1 MNDILIVQGSEI
13 RTFEKHSEQFI
24 CITDI
29 AKRFGSSDLINDWL
43 KNKNTVDFLGVWER
57 PKLPDIFIN
66 RRLNFSCV
74 SFLGLI

>member
-1 MNDILIVQGSEI
+1 MLRENKMNDILIVQGSEI

-43 KNKNTVDFLGVWER
+43 KNKNTVDFLASGS
-57 PKLPDIFIN
+57 D
-66 RRLNFSCV
+66 
-74 SFLGLI
+74 LITPNLMTLSSKK